1 MAKRRGHG
9 GFALIEVLVAMGLSA
24 VVLLGTAEML
34 IRAIQIRGS
43 AENRLLL
50 AEAASSAL
58 ERLKGGDPAGE
69 DLALGSHEAE
79 VDAGEKGTIRL
90 RWDVEEAGPGILKI
104 SCAAALGAAGAGSER
119 KRAAASVLFSRN
131 LGF

>member
-1 MAKRRGHG
+1 
-9 GFALIEVLVAMGLSA
+9 MGLSA

-34 IRAIQIRGS
+34 IRGIQIRGS
-43 AENRLLL
+43 AENRILL

-58 ERLKGGDPAGE
+58 ERLKGGDPDGE
-69 DLALGSHEAE
+69 DLAVGGHEAE

-104 SCAAALGAAGAGSER
+104 SCAAALGADGPGSGRNTAG
-119 KRAAASVLFSRN
+119 ASVLFSRN

>member
-1 MAKRRGHG
+1 MAVRRRHG

-50 AEAASSAL
+50 AEAVSSAL
-58 ERLKGGDPAGE
+58 ERLKGGDPDGE
-69 DLALGSHEAE
+69 DLAPGSHEAE

-104 SCAAALGAAGAGSER
+104 RCAAALGASGAGSER
-119 KRAAASVLFSRN
+119 KKTGASVLFSRN

>member
-1 MAKRRGHG
+1 MTTRRRRD

-43 AENRLLL
+43 AEARILL

-58 ERLKGGDPAGE
+58 ERLKGADPDGE
-69 DLALGSHEAE
+69 DLAVGSHAAE
-79 VDAGEKGTIRL
+79 VDAGGKGTIRL
-90 RWDVEEAGPGILKI
+90 RWEVEEAGPGILKI
-104 SCAAALGAAGAGSER
+104 TCTAALGAAGAESER
-119 KRAAASVLFSRN
+119 KKAGASVLFSRN